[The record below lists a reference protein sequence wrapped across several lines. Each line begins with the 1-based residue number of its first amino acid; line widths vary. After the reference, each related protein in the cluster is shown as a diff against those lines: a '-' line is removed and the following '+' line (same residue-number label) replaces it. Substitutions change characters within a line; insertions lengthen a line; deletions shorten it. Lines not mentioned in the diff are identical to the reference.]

1 MLESETILNWI
12 IIISALVLCGMLFIL
27 PKDHCDT
34 CNFDGLKGKQ
44 WFEDY
49 SSKCL
54 QKYSYGQ
61 ENPNLPTLNLSNLSN
76 QFLYNA

>member
-1 MLESETILNWI
+1 MLDSEKILNWI
-12 IIISALVLCGMLFIL
+12 IIIAALVLCVMLFVL

-34 CNFDGLKGKQ
+34 CNFDGLEGKE
-44 WFEDY
+44 WFNNY

-61 ENPNLPTLNLSNLSN
+61 ENPNVPTLNLSNLSS
-76 QFLYNA
+76 QSLYNA